1 MLFIMEFEEELI
13 ITPDNIE
20 KDLKNKIKAKLIQKV
35 IGKCT
40 EKYGYIIYVIK
51 IFDIE
56 NGVIM
61 DTTGDIL
68 FNIKYRAIVMKPL
81 LGEVVEGYI
90 NKVHEYGI
98 TAVVGPMEVYI
109 SKPNFPNGFEFHKET
124 MNFINEEGKKFEEN
138 SNIRFR
144 IIANQFEN
152 NEFKPAGS
160 MNENYL
166 GAL

>member
-1 MLFIMEFEEELI
+1 MEFEEELI

-124 MNFINEEGKKFEEN
+124 MNFINEEGKNFEEN